1 MEIYHNHLKAII
13 KLVFGI
19 SEGFKYG
26 TPSPGHDPQPHFGR
40 TDPPHTYNPIP
51 HGPYPTEPPH
61 TYNPTNPHYGPPEQH
76 YGPTAPPH
84 TYNPIPHGPYPTEP
98 PHTIQ
103 PHNPGQY
110 SLATESPKH
119 GK

>member
-61 TYNPTNPHYGPPEQH
+61 TF
-76 YGPTAPPH
+76 
-84 TYNPIPHGPYPTEP
+84 
-98 PHTIQ
+98 Q